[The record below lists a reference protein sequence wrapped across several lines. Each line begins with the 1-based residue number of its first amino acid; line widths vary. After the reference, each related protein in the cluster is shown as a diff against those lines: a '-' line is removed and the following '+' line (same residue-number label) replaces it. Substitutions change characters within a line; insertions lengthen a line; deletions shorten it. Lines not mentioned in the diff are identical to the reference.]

1 MGTIILLSS
10 KRTLIPTQAQFFR
23 GYTAPET
30 KIKKSIITTTNHN
43 NLVPSPSSTCGNLI
57 CEIEQGETT
66 DNCAIDCI
74 CNLNDVCD
82 AWESSNS
89 CPLDCHCGN
98 FICDKE
104 LGENSDN
111 CPSDC
116 TKGCSSGE
124 MEDNEMEMD
133 GDGMDMG
140 EVNIY
145 YDMDNNMNHD
155 MDMSN
160 MDNMDMNMN
169 SMMHHKNNN
178 DGSKIA
184 ADEGDDTTCKD
195 NGISCSNNSDCC
207 SFACDSVCVG

>member
-1 MGTIILLSS
+1 MGSS

-23 GYTAPET
+23 GYTAPKT
-30 KIKKSIITTTNHN
+30 KKSIITTTNHN

-66 DNCAIDCI
+66 DNCAIDC
-74 CNLNDVCD
+74 
-82 AWESSNS
+82 
-89 CPLDCHCGN
+89 HCGN

-116 TKGCSSGE
+116 TKGCGSGE